1 MKRVLDLQSI
11 HGGGTMPE
19 QAGSTISVDFCGRGG
34 WSTISVRLCG
44 GGSSTMPI

>member
-11 HGGGTMPE
+11 HSDGPLPDQGR
-19 QAGSTISVDFCGRGG
+19 STISVDFCGGGG

-44 GGSSTMPI
+44 GGSSTLPI